1 MQASCPVELMQAS
14 VPYYSIEP
22 AEADVV
28 VLSSSDTKEALDFF
42 LSLSPVHGLSS
53 RLSGGNTQEP
63 SSSSGSYLL

>member
-1 MQASCPVELMQAS
+1 MQASRPVELTQAS

-42 LSLSPVHGLSS
+42 CL
-53 RLSGGNTQEP
+53 
-63 SSSSGSYLL
+63 